1 MVPCD
6 KCITAGVRCLA
17 GAKVWLSLPLSLHR
31 VTWAGIIGMTIA
43 YHFCVEVVWK
53 SAVVTPQQ
61 TVQDG
66 SDARLL
72 TR

>member
-1 MVPCD
+1 M
-6 KCITAGVRCLA
+6 
-17 GAKVWLSLPLSLHR
+17 SLHS

-43 YHFCVEVVWK
+43 YHFCVEVIWK
-53 SAVVTPQQ
+53 SAVVTPPQ

-66 SDARLL
+66 SDARPL

>member
-17 GAKVWLSLPLSLHR
+17 GAKVWLSLPLPLHS
-31 VTWAGIIGMTIA
+31 VTRAGIVGMTIA
-43 YHFCVEVVWK
+43 HYFCVEFVWK
-53 SAVVTPQQ
+53 SAVVAPQQ
-61 TVQDG
+61 AVQEG
-66 SDARLL
+66 PEARLL